1 MTHAMEDYMSISCQ
15 CFNLFKVLKASYDG
29 LNSEARLQSFGFVGI
44 ANDGGD
50 GKRIGTGMLEK
61 AS

>member
-1 MTHAMEDYMSISCQ
+1 MSISCQ
-15 CFNLFKVLKASYDG
+15 CFNLVKVLKASYNG
-29 LNSEARLQSFGFVGI
+29 VNSEARLQSFGFVGI

-50 GKRIGTGMLEK
+50 GKSIGTGMLEK